1 MTLASLTY
9 FVQHWSQAEVV
20 MDLLEENQDSIL
32 RAAAAFSSPQ
42 PPTDSGSSRK
52 RDSAMT
58 NTTSAPSIFSRMS
71 TWTDG
76 TSLTAPSE
84 LLAGDGTPAK
94 RSWRDSRDS
103 SRFSRNLASARS
115 SMISGQSMPFRS
127 RPFRHDDFG
136 VNGDRP
142 YSFNQELER
151 TSEEKVDETH
161 NSRFSDISSRLSG
174 VDNDYTSIY
183 SKQEGMSILAREGTL
198 SPVKEM
204 PNEHPGP
211 SKPTEASRFT
221 TSELPPGHFPKG
233 ARVITSLFT
242 IPDVDSHSTYLGSSD
257 SISEPLKAEA
267 IPVRS
272 IHSRASIVNVNKP
285 ALHDNRRMTL
295 SDGFSYDGPRKRE
308 VLHDIDSADEESI
321 TYPTRKGSYPSPK
334 TFNRN
339 SLDHVTMK
347 SSPKWHSSH
356 LTESETSMS
365 IDGSDFDDLSSGITD
380 YSSAEMRAMAEL
392 GTMGPVF
399 QAVLANVR
407 RDVLSRVMSELN
419 GTMVPLQDA
428 EGPGNQ
434 PSYQRRNG
442 AATPNQSNRGGSNKR
457 PSRER
462 EPGSPDDR
470 DDGDNDKRR
479 KITHA
484 PPHPSVLRLRFACP
498 FFKHNADNHQRWRS
512 CRGPGWEEVR
522 RVK

>member
-1 MTLASLTY
+1 
-9 FVQHWSQAEVV
+9 VV

-32 RAAAAFSSPQ
+32 RAAAAFSSPRA
-42 PPTDSGSSRK
+42 TTESGSSRK
-52 RDSAMT
+52 RDSTMT

-84 LLAGDGTPAK
+84 MLAGDGTPAK

-136 VNGDRP
+136 INGDRP

-151 TSEEKVDETH
+151 TSEVKADDSR
-161 NSRFSDISSRLSG
+161 NSRFSDVSSRLSG
-174 VDNDYTSIY
+174 LDNDYSSTY
-183 SKQEGMSILAREGTL
+183 SKHDGMNGSTLAREGTL

-204 PNEHPGP
+204 PNEHAGP
-211 SKPTEASRFT
+211 SKPTDASRFT

-242 IPDVDSHSTYLGSSD
+242 IPDSEPHSPYRGSPDSQTIH
-257 SISEPLKAEA
+257 SISEPFKAEM
-267 IPVRS
+267 PVRS
-272 IHSRASIVNVNKP
+272 VHNRTSVVSVNKMA
-285 ALHDNRRMTL
+285 ALHDSRRSIL
-295 SDGFSYDGPRKRE
+295 SDGFSYDGSRRHD
-308 VLHDIDSADEESI
+308 VLHDIDSADEES
-321 TYPTRKGSYPSPK
+321 TGYPTRKGSYPSPK
-334 TFNRN
+334 TFTRN

-365 IDGSDFDDLSSGITD
+365 VDGSDFDDLSSGITD

-399 QAVLANVR
+399 QMVLANVR
-407 RDVLSRVMSELN
+407 RDVVSRVLSELN
-419 GTMVPLQDA
+419 GTMASPQDA
-428 EGPGNQ
+428 DGAGNQ
-434 PSYQRRNG
+434 STYQRRNG

-470 DDGDNDKRR
+470 EDGDNDKRR
-479 KITHA
+479 KMNHV
-484 PPHPSVLRLRFACP
+484 PPHSSILRLRFACP
-498 FFKHNADNHQRWRS
+498 FYKHNADNHQRWRS

-522 RVK
+522 RVKYANVAIAFVL